1 MKKFSLPLNV
11 LYRSTLFILI
21 AISVALI
28 FNSISPRGIKLITP
42 YRWVVVGDDI
52 YKIPIF
58 QPRKLMQKSIIETK
72 GHTPDEIDLKS
83 AYRHYAEDNALFI
96 DTRTLEKYR
105 LGHIPRAISIP
116 METFDYATPILTNTP
131 KDQKIITYCDGEICS
146 QSIDMAVYLD
156 ELGFSDV
163 YFFVGGWLQWQ
174 ENGFPL
180 TEGDR
185 P

>member
-1 MKKFSLPLNV
+1 
-11 LYRSTLFILI
+11 
-21 AISVALI
+21 
-28 FNSISPRGIKLITP
+28 
-42 YRWVVVGDDI
+42 
-52 YKIPIF
+52 
-58 QPRKLMQKSIIETK
+58 MQKSIIETK
-72 GHTPDEIDLKS
+72 GHAPDEIDLKS
-83 AYRHYAEDNALFI
+83 AYGHYAEDNALFI
-96 DTRTLEKYR
+96 DTRTPAKYR

-116 METFDYATPILTNTP
+116 METLDYATPILTNTP

-180 TEGDR
+180 TEGGQ